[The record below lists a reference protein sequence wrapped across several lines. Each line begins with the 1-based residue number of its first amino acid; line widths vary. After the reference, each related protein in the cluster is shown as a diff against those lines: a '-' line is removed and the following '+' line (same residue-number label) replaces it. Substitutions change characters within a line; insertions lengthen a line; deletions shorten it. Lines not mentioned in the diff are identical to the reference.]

1 MLSLQEWGIR
11 REIIEKLYHSIVIC
25 ICKIYKFM
33 LKHYIPS
40 CILVWTLLCSN
51 WMLTDI
57 FVSFHLS
64 VKSTCH
70 LHLLCFCITM
80 LDMIPLISCIT
91 LSSIPKQIHNQSW
104 LNHNCFPAILLF
116 FPASATCNFLEFCWF
131 NGLSGSFVIDQ
142 SGYFGLSFIR
152 LEWKLV
158 HILAL

>member
-11 REIIEKLYHSIVIC
+11 REIIEKLYHSIVMC

-33 LKHYIPS
+33 LKQYIPS

-116 FPASATCNFLEFCWF
+116 FLHQLHAISWSSVGSMDCLVPLWLTKVATL
-131 NGLSGSFVIDQ
+131 GLV
-142 SGYFGLSFIR
+142 L
-152 LEWKLV
+152 
-158 HILAL
+158 